1 MATEPPAVPGLPII
15 GNLRDIDPEIP
26 IESLANLAD
35 QYGPIY
41 KFSIF
46 STTSVVI
53 SSAEYMAEVCDEKR
67 FSKIVSRG
75 LGEVR
80 NGLNDGEFWYKYT

>member
-1 MATEPPAVPGLPII
+1 MITKFFRLPII

-26 IESLANLAD
+26 IESLGNLAD

-46 STTSVVI
+46 GNTTVCI
-53 SSAEYMAEVCDEKR
+53 ASAEYMAEVSDEKR
-67 FSKIVSRG
+67 FSKVVARG
-75 LGEVR
+75 LAEVR
-80 NGLNDGEFWYKYT
+80 NGTHDGDCT